1 MAATY
6 PPRPAVGPARGVRF
20 GMPDAPPPPPP
31 AEPSRL
37 RPVLLAGGVLAVFAL
52 LWALQEPLGPFW
64 IAVAGAALL
73 WPIRRERAAQAVLW
87 AGGLVFGAYVLHLLA
102 GTLAPFLAVFVA
114 AYLLDPVV
122 AWAQRKWNVPRWAST
137 LALTLLVVGL
147 VIGALVL
154 LVPMLIGQVE
164 ELAGQAVALALRAP
178 EWVAE
183 SEALAQAEAAGLVD
197 RSALVQQITTFI
209 PGQIQAAL
217 GRVPAVVAGTFRQ
230 VGALLGAVTT
240 AALVPVLLFFTLKD
254 FPELSRSVVRLL
266 PRVGGRREY
275 LERATTVFGSYVRG
289 QLTIS
294 AASAVLVAVPL
305 MLFGVPY
312 SLLLGLA
319 AGLLNLIPSLGSVL
333 TYLLG
338 VGLML
343 AFGTFTDVLIVL
355 GVLAVQAI
363 IEQAVLTPNIMSQQ
377 VGLHPVVILVALFA
391 CGALFGLLGLV
402 LAVPAAALVAG
413 AVRAR
418 REALVIDLGD
428 DEGEPVT

>member
-1 MAATY
+1 
-6 PPRPAVGPARGVRF
+6 
-20 GMPDAPPPPPP
+20 MPDVPPPP
-31 AEPSRL
+31 APLAEPSPL

-52 LWALQEPLGPFW
+52 LWALREPLGAFW
-64 IAVAGAALL
+64 VAVAGAALL

-102 GTLAPFLAVFVA
+102 GTLAPFVAVFVA

-122 AWAQRKWNVPRWAST
+122 TWAQKRGVPRWAST
-137 LALTLLVVGL
+137 LALTLTVIAVVA
-147 VIGALVL
+147 GALVL

-164 ELAGQAVALALRAP
+164 DLATQAVELALQAPV
-178 EWVAE
+178 WVSN
-183 SEALAQAEAAGLVD
+183 SEALARAEEAGLVD

-217 GRVPAVVAGTFRQ
+217 GRIPAFVGGLFRQ
-230 VGALLGAVTT
+230 VGALLGLVTT

-254 FPELSRSVVRLL
+254 FPTLSRSLVRLL
-266 PRVGGRREY
+266 PRVSGEREY

-305 MLFGVPY
+305 LLFGVPY

-333 TYLLG
+333 TYVLG
-338 VGLML
+338 VALML

-391 CGALFGLLGLV
+391 CGALFGLLGLI

-413 AVRAR
+413 AIRAR

-428 DEGEPVT
+428 DEADAVA

>member
-1 MAATY
+1 
-6 PPRPAVGPARGVRF
+6 
-20 GMPDAPPPPPP
+20 MPDAPPPPSLL

-52 LWALQEPLGPFW
+52 LWSLGEELGPFW

-73 WPIRRERAAQAVLW
+73 WPIRRERAAEAVLW
-87 AGGLVFGAYVLHLLA
+87 AGGLVFGAYVVHLLA
-102 GTLAPFLAVFVA
+102 GTLAPFVAVFVA
-114 AYLLDPVV
+114 AYLLDPAVT
-122 AWAQRKWNVPRWAST
+122 WAEKRWDVPRWAST
-137 LALTLLVVGL
+137 LALTLFVVG
-147 VIGALVL
+147 VVAGALVL
-154 LVPMLIGQVE
+154 LVPMLIGQIE
-164 ELAGQAVALALRAP
+164 DLAGQAVALALRAP

-183 SEALAQAEAAGLVD
+183 SDALAQAEEAGLVD

-217 GRVPAVVAGTFRQ
+217 GRVPAFVGGLFRQ
-230 VGALLGAVTT
+230 VGALLGIVTT

-254 FPELSRSVVRLL
+254 FPMLSRSVVRLL
-266 PRVGGRREY
+266 PRVSGEREY
-275 LERATTVFGSYVRG
+275 LERATTVFGSYIRG

-305 MLFGVPY
+305 LLFGVPY

-319 AGLLNLIPSLGSVL
+319 AGVLNLIPSLGSVL
-333 TYLLG
+333 TYVLG

-343 AFGTFTDVLIVL
+343 AFGTFSDVLIVL
-355 GVLAVQAI
+355 AVLAVQAV

-391 CGALFGLLGLV
+391 CGALFGLLGLI

-413 AVRAR
+413 AIRAR

-428 DEGEPVT
+428 DEGDEVV

>member
-1 MAATY
+1 
-6 PPRPAVGPARGVRF
+6 
-20 GMPDAPPPPPP
+20 MPDAPPSPVSAAP
-31 AEPSRL
+31 RGL

-52 LWALQEPLGPFW
+52 LWALRDALGPFW

-73 WPIRRERAAQAVLW
+73 WPLRRERAAQAVLW
-87 AGGLVFGAYVLHLLA
+87 AGGLVFGAYVLDRLA
-102 GTLAPFLAVFVA
+102 GALAPFVAVFVA

-122 AWAQRKWNVPRWAST
+122 AWAERRWRVPRWAST
-137 LALTLLVVGL
+137 LALTLVVVG
-147 VIGALVL
+147 VVAGALVL
-154 LVPMLIGQVE
+154 LVPMVVGQVE
-164 ELAGQAVALALRAP
+164 DLTTQAVALALEAP

-183 SEALAQAEAAGLVD
+183 SDALAQAEAAGLVD
-197 RSALVQQITTFI
+197 RAVLVEQITTFI

-217 GRVPAVVAGTFRQ
+217 ASVPAFVAGLFRR
-230 VGALLGAVTT
+230 VGALLGLITT
-240 AALVPVLLFFTLKD
+240 AALVPVLLFFCLKD
-254 FPELSRSVVRLL
+254 FPMLRDGIVRLL
-266 PRVGGRREY
+266 PRVGGERAY
-275 LERATTVFGSYVRG
+275 LERAGTVFGSYVRG

-333 TYLLG
+333 TYVLG
-338 VGLML
+338 VALML

-355 GVLAVQAI
+355 GVLAVQAV

-377 VGLHPVVILVALFA
+377 VGLHPVVILLALFA
-391 CGALFGLLGLV
+391 CGALFGLLGLI

-413 AVRAR
+413 VVRAR

-428 DEGEPVT
+428 DEGPPVL